1 MKFRVPHTYVLIF
14 FVILIAAVAT
24 YIIPAGVYEKVED
37 PNTGRTVVDPDSFHY
52 VDPNPVKP
60 FDVIQAIPKGMKDA
74 STIIFFIFIVGG
86 AFGMIQG
93 TGAIEA
99 GIGKAVKSLEGKE
112 KILIPATM
120 FIFSLGGATFGMA
133 EETLVFIPMGVA
145 LARALGFDAITGT
158 AMITLGAAAG
168 FTGGWM
174 NPFTVGVAQGIA
186 QLPLF
191 SGIGLRLA
199 GWVVFLAIAVWYVVS
214 YSLKV
219 KADPT
224 KSVIYDLEQE
234 NKEVMKLE
242 EIPELT
248 SKHKLVFGVIVIG
261 FAFIIYGVFKLGWYI
276 TEISS
281 MFLLMGIV
289 SGLVGGSGVNKTARD
304 FVDGAK
310 SLTFGALV
318 VGLARG
324 ILIVMKDGLIIDT
337 IIHSLASMI
346 SALPTTVSAV
356 GMYAVQIVINF
367 FIPSGSGQAAT
378 TMPIMAPLADLVGIT
393 RQTAVLAYQYGDG
406 FTNSIIPTSA
416 VLMGY
421 LSIANIPYERW
432 FKWIA
437 PLMALWLLSGCVFL
451 VISVLINYGPF

>member
-14 FVILIAAVAT
+14 MVILIAAVAT
-24 YIIPAGVYEKVED
+24 YIIPAGVYEKVKD

-60 FDVIQAIPKGMKDA
+60 FDIIQAIPKGMKDA
-74 STIIFFIFIVGG
+74 ATIIFFIFIVGG

-158 AMITLGAAAG
+158 AMIALGAAAG

-191 SGIGLRLA
+191 SGIGLRLV
-199 GWVVFLAIAVWYVVS
+199 GWVVFLGIAIWYVVS

-224 KSVIYDLEQE
+224 KSVIYDLEQK
-234 NKEVMKLE
+234 NQEVMKLE

-248 SKHKLVFGVIVIG
+248 SKHKLVFGVIAIG
-261 FAFIIYGVFKLGWYI
+261 FAFIVYGVFKLGWYI

-289 SGLVGGSGVNKTARD
+289 SGLVGGSGVNKTAMD
-304 FVDGAK
+304 FIDGAK

-337 IIHSLASMI
+337 IIHGLASMI

-356 GMYAVQIVINF
+356 GMYAVQVVINF

-432 FKWIA
+432 FKWIV
-437 PLMALWLLSGCVFL
+437 PLMGLWLLSGCVFL
-451 VISVLINYGPF
+451 IISVLINYGPF